1 MDRGGSHPL
10 TKLSHGF
17 VIGATKVLAPGP
29 ALLYTEGMKKHILAL
44 IAALVVFGGVVMA
57 DTAADQKAVMAT
69 LEAMAKA
76 TIAKDVATLEK
87 IYGDDVTYA
96 HSSALTE
103 TKAQVLKNIQGPS
116 VAEFMKFSDTTI
128 RIYGDTALAKGVV
141 DFRNGQP
148 GKMLDNHLNI
158 LWVLVRR
165 AQGPH
170 GWQIVAR
177 QTTRIG
183 PSVGTPVPA
192 K

>member
-1 MDRGGSHPL
+1 
-10 TKLSHGF
+10 
-17 VIGATKVLAPGP
+17 
-29 ALLYTEGMKKHILAL
+29 MKKLAFVILAL
-44 IAALVVFGGVVMA
+44 VLGTLGVSAANDPA
-57 DTAADQKAVMAT
+57 DEKAVMAT
-69 LEAMAKA
+69 LETMGKA
-76 TIAKDVATLEK
+76 TIAKDVAVLAR
-87 IYGDDVTYA
+87 IYGDDLTYS
-96 HSSALTE
+96 HSNSQND
-103 TKAQVLKNIQGPS
+103 TKAEVLKGVQGPN

-128 RIYGDTALAKGVV
+128 RIYGDVAVAKGVV

-158 LWVLVRR
+158 LWVMVRR

>member
-1 MDRGGSHPL
+1 MKIHICTL
-10 TKLSHGF
+10 
-17 VIGATKVLAPGP
+17 LAVF
-29 ALLYTEGMKKHILAL
+29 A
-44 IAALVVFGGVVMA
+44 VFGGVLMA

-76 TIAKDVATLEK
+76 TIAKDVATLGK
-87 IYGDDVTYA
+87 IYGDDMTYA

-103 TKAQVLKNIQGPS
+103 DKATVLKNVAGPN
-116 VAEFMKFSDTTI
+116 VAEFMRFSDTTI
-128 RIYGDTALAKGVV
+128 RIYGDVALAKGVV
-141 DFRNGQP
+141 DFRNGVP
-148 GKMLDNHLNI
+148 GKMLDNHLNV

-165 AQGPH
+165 PQGPH